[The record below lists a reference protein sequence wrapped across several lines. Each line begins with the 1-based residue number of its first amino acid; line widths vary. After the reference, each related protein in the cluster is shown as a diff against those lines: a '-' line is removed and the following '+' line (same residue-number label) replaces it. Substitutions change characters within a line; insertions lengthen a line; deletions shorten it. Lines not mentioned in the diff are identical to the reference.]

1 MFIYITNVNDLYYE
15 NIFKVLIIS
24 VLCLFLKVVN
34 LQILKKDKLERGLQM
49 MLEMI
54 KWKIMKKK

>member
-1 MFIYITNVNDLYYE
+1 MKI
-15 NIFKVLIIS
+15 IFKVLIIS

-34 LQILKKDKLERGLQM
+34 LHQILKKKDKLERKILQM

>member
-1 MFIYITNVNDLYYE
+1 MKI
-15 NIFKVLIIS
+15 IFKVLIIS

-34 LQILKKDKLERGLQM
+34 LHQLQKKDKLERKILQM